1 MSLLIKNMK
10 NCKISQCGLP
20 DLHLIPYGIKMNL
33 EISMVRQKYKSLIA
47 VKFRQNT
54 LWILLVCY
62 INTNKMTPR
71 YINTNKMTPRIIVNK
86 KN

>member
-33 EISMVRQKYKSLIA
+33 EVSKVCQKYKSLIP
-47 VKFRQNT
+47 VKFLQNT

-62 INTNKMTPR
+62 INANKMTS
-71 YINTNKMTPRIIVNK
+71 RIIVNK